1 MLSTILKSKL
11 HRAAVTERE
20 LEYEGSMGI
29 DQQLMDDVKIV
40 PYEKILVANL
50 ANGERFETYAI
61 PAERGSGTICLNG
74 ATAHKGSVG
83 DRIIIF
89 TFCQL
94 TEDEMLTHHPL
105 VYVLDENNKPIG
117 GLKHQISQEG

>member
-1 MLSTILKSKL
+1 MLRSVLKSKL
-11 HRAAVTERE
+11 HRAVVTESE

-29 DQQLMDDVKIV
+29 DRQLMDDVRII
-40 PYEKILVANL
+40 PYERILVANL

-83 DRIIIF
+83 DRVIIF

-94 TEDEMLTHHPL
+94 TEEELASHRPL
-105 VYVLDENNKPIG
+105 VYVLDENNEPIG
-117 GLKHQISQEG
+117 GWKRH